1 MEQTSPQPSKYNFTK
16 KKIVTVLKTKH
27 GLFPKILSYEEDLQ
41 YSLQCPSIECALED
55 GIEIGGELL
64 KFLQTEKAGVG
75 VSAIQFG
82 IPKRVCAI
90 LVKEPI
96 ILVNPVLEVIG
107 GSIEFPFIEGCLS
120 IKDQLIKTKR
130 NSSIKVTALN
140 LGDNSLYADVTHLI
154 EGNYLKSIDVLEMVA
169 VQHEI
174 DHLNGVL
181 IDDPIRKWVNKQL
194 KRDPIKNIGR
204 NEIVK
209 ATNKISGEVIRIK
222 FKKIEGDK
230 DWIITPLA

>member
-1 MEQTSPQPSKYNFTK
+1 MEQISTQLGKYNFTK
-16 KKIVTVLKTKH
+16 KDIVIAPKSKYSSYDQTNEL
-27 GLFPKILSYEEDLQ
+27 GLWNTIQLD
-41 YSLQCPSIECALED
+41 CTLED

-96 ILVNPVLEVIG
+96 ILVNPVLEVIED
-107 GSIEFPFIEGCLS
+107 SIEFPFIEGCLS

-130 NSSIKVTALN
+130 NSSIKVNALN
-140 LGDNSLYADVTHLI
+140 LGDSSLYADVTHLI

-174 DHLNGVL
+174 DHLNGIL
-181 IDDPIRKWVNKQL
+181 MNDSIRKWVNKQWT
-194 KRDPIKNIGR
+194 RDPIKNIGR

-209 ATNKISGEVIRIK
+209 ATNRISGEVINIK